1 MVQQNGKNAG
11 PLARRLYS
19 IFVYSDNPFSLK
31 EMLKFVNKTGHFSKR
46 DEKMLA
52 TFGKM
57 EAIFGKMLATFEKCW
72 PLLSQKTAFLF
83 QNRQSGL
90 LSSFFT
96 LFYI

>member
-1 MVQQNGKNAG
+1 M
-11 PLARRLYS
+11 LA
-19 IFVYSDNPFSLK
+19 IFA
-31 EMLKFVNKTGHFSKR
+31 
-46 DEKMLA
+46 KMLA

-57 EAIFGKMLATFEKCW
+57 LATFKKCW
-72 PLLSQKTAFLF
+72 PLLSQKMAFLV

>member
-1 MVQQNGKNAG
+1 
-11 PLARRLYS
+11 
-19 IFVYSDNPFSLK
+19 
-31 EMLKFVNKTGHFSKR
+31 
-46 DEKMLA
+46 MLA

-57 EAIFGKMLATFEKCW
+57 EAIFGKMEATFEKCW
-72 PLLSQKTAFLF
+72 PLLSQKMAFLI